1 MTPTKRLTRLVVIVL
16 LTIGL
21 PLQLSAQNPNIA
33 PSTSTPDSAT
43 NAATGWIL
51 TPAVSVSTAWDDNV
65 FVQGAGDEGTG
76 DLVNTINP
84 RLSANYD
91 GRRSAFNL
99 NYSGAFLL
107 YRELSELDSFDQRL
121 SMSAR
126 QRLTRHATWFVENA
140 FAAVPTTELSGL
152 VGVPFVRTGSK
163 LEDFRSG
170 VDVAVSKRTSLAFVG
185 NFQWIS
191 FDNDPTFASQLHGG
205 QGIGGEGSL
214 RHQITAH
221 TTLLADYRYQFAHIS
236 ETGETFAVQTTEGGL
251 EHRFSSLVT
260 AYAQGGIARLDAT
273 VVGQSRIGPSIRAG
287 VTRRDTRSS
296 IQASY
301 SRTFVPSYGF
311 GGTTQNEELL
321 GSVMVPFARRWYGNA
336 ATAFRRNEPL
346 TFGQPSL
353 RSFWFEGS
361 IGYDLNGMAQIEG
374 FFGGAHQIVDRPG
387 GVVNR
392 NRIGVQVVTSKRMR
406 IH

>member
-1 MTPTKRLTRLVVIVL
+1 MTSTKRLARLVLIAVAAIS
-16 LTIGL
+16 L
-21 PLQLSAQNPNIA
+21 PLPISAQNPNIA
-33 PSTSTPDSAT
+33 PSTSSPDTAT
-43 NAATGWIL
+43 NTASGWIL
-51 TPAVSVSTAWDDNV
+51 TPAISASTAWDNNV
-65 FVQGAGDEGTG
+65 FVQGEGDEGTG
-76 DLVNTINP
+76 DLVNIINP
-84 RLSANYD
+84 RLAASYD
-91 GRRSAFNL
+91 GRVSAFNV

-107 YRELSELDSFDQRL
+107 YRTLSELNSFDQRL
-121 SMSAR
+121 SASAR
-126 QRLTRHATWFVENA
+126 RRLTRHVTWFAENA
-140 FAAVPTTELSGL
+140 YAAVPTTELSAL
-152 VGVPFVRTGSK
+152 VGVPFVRTGSR

-170 VDVAVSKRTSLAFVG
+170 VEAAITKRTTLAFVG
-185 NFQWIS
+185 NFQWIA
-191 FDNDPTFASQLHGG
+191 FDNNPAFVSQLHGG

-214 RHQITAH
+214 RHQITAR
-221 TTLLADYRYQFAHIS
+221 TSLLADYGYQFAHIS

-251 EHRFSSLVT
+251 EHRFSEYIT
-260 AYAQGGIARLDAT
+260 AFAEGGIARLDAT

-287 VTRRDTRSS
+287 LSRRETRSS
-296 IQASY
+296 LQVSY

-321 GSVMVPFARRWYGNA
+321 GSVTVPFARRFFANG

-346 TFGQPSL
+346 TIGQPSL

-361 IGYDLNGMAQIEG
+361 IGYDVNGVAQIEG